1 MKLKPITYEL
11 EKFPYKRRS
20 EQKLVN
26 YPPTKVNFAPRWNR
40 ENVAYNFINR
50 EFRAKRHMPL
60 PLDKKHYN
68 KSFTGN
74 GARGKMRH
82 DKEDLSKVTGYQKLV
97 REKKKNNININE
109 VALQEK
115 RQINFDG
122 AELKGKRTTI
132 KSEGLAYIREYGGK
146 KKYNRGGQAGGRRS
160 GAYSGGLMMRQ
171 YEREQIKQSSADK
184 MVVEDDEFSNVQALI
199 QKQQIPDSNIKTDS
213 LGI

>member
-1 MKLKPITYEL
+1 
-11 EKFPYKRRS
+11 
-20 EQKLVN
+20 
-26 YPPTKVNFAPRWNR
+26 
-40 ENVAYNFINR
+40 VAYNFINK
-50 EFRAKRHMPL
+50 EFRAKRHMGR
-60 PLDKKHYN
+60 PLDQKFYN

-97 REKKKNNININE
+97 KEKKKKNININE

-132 KSEGLAYIREYGGK
+132 KSEGLDYIRQYGGK
-146 KKYNRGGQAGGRRS
+146 KKYNRGGQGGGRRS

-199 QKQQIPDSNIKTDS
+199 QQQQIPNNKLKTDS

>member
-1 MKLKPITYEL
+1 
-11 EKFPYKRRS
+11 
-20 EQKLVN
+20 
-26 YPPTKVNFAPRWNR
+26 
-40 ENVAYNFINR
+40 
-50 EFRAKRHMPL
+50 MPL
-60 PLDKKHYN
+60 PLDPMHYN

-74 GARGKMRH
+74 GAKGKMRH

-97 REKKKNNININE
+97 RQKKKNNINIDE

-115 RQINFDG
+115 REINFDG
-122 AELKGKRTTI
+122 AELRGRRITLR
-132 KSEGLAYIREYGGK
+132 SEGLEYIREYGGK

-184 MVVEDDEFSNVQALI
+184 MVEEDDEFSNVQALI
-199 QKQQIPDSNIKTDS
+199 QKQQIPNSKIKTDS

>member
-1 MKLKPITYEL
+1 MG
-11 EKFPYKRRS
+11 R
-20 EQKLVN
+20 
-26 YPPTKVNFAPRWNR
+26 
-40 ENVAYNFINR
+40 
-50 EFRAKRHMPL
+50 
-60 PLDKKHYN
+60 PLDQKFYN

-97 REKKKNNININE
+97 KEKKKKNININE

-132 KSEGLAYIREYGGK
+132 KSEGLDYIRQYGGK
-146 KKYNRGGQAGGRRS
+146 KKYNRGGQGGGRRS

-199 QKQQIPDSNIKTDS
+199 QQQQIPNNKLKTDS